1 MGRVGVSVHGDQL
14 ASRQR
19 LRVGDGLIE
28 ISTPTTTGTT
38 AVPNTSTRR
47 RANVTA
53 RRPSEQATD
62 AAIDAASR
70 LLRLPT
76 MRDRYAEIADA
87 AGREQLSY
95 RAFLAELLLAECD
108 DRTARRAVRR
118 VHEAG
123 FPDQRASRTSLQR
136 EHRDQPGHHQHPGRG
151 RLDQQGTVA
160 VSDRRLRH
168 RKEPSANPKL
178 RLSG

>member
-123 FPDQRASRTSLQR
+123 LWASR
-136 EHRDQPGHHQHPGRG
+136 
-151 RLDQQGTVA
+151 
-160 VSDRRLRH
+160 
-168 RKEPSANPKL
+168 
-178 RLSG
+178 